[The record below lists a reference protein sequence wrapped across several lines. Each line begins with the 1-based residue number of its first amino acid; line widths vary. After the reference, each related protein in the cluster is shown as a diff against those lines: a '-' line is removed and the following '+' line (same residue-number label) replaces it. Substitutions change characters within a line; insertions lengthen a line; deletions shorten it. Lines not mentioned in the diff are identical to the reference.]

1 MNRVSKIT
9 KDEYQQSVERA
20 RKNPQNYNPKTVKS
34 PYIMIKGIPHKNK
47 NGNWIPL
54 TKIN

>member
-34 PYIMIKGIPHKNK
+34 PYIMINGIPHKNK